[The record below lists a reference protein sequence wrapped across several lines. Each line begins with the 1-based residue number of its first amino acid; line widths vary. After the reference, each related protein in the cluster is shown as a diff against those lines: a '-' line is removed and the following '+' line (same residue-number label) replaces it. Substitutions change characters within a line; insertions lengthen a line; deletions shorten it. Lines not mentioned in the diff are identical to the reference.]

1 MEVPAKKLWV
11 ANMKQDYPF
20 LLSHLSLI
28 FITLLVFFLAEI
40 AVMFFLRDE
49 PRYAI
54 LDASLMTILAASF
67 FAFLITKNMQAKNAF
82 QKAHRRL
89 SVLCT
94 IDRKASQS
102 LNLNEILNA
111 VLDATLNG
119 LQIEAG
125 GIFLLEPDGETM
137 TLRTHR
143 GFSEEFVNDVRQI
156 KLGEGVSGKAAA
168 DKKPVVLDVSEYPA
182 ERLAPF
188 IIREGLKTLA
198 STPIIAGGK
207 LIGAL
212 NLGTRRS
219 YAFPPEELELLASVG
234 QQLGIV
240 MQNALLYEKVQQELV
255 ERKRMEEA
263 LRRAKDELETRVLER
278 TAEQTKAN
286 EALQSEI
293 NERMRMEAELHVIV
307 SQLTVL
313 LESLPI
319 GIIFEDDAHR
329 IAISNSAFCR
339 MMGYSALPHELIGAD
354 CRKAAEKDKVF
365 YSEPEKF
372 VQRIEELIRERRIV
386 ANEELSMADGRTF
399 ERDYIPIFI
408 GKEPYRHLWLYRDI
422 TERKRMEE
430 ELHRAKDELET
441 RVLERTA
448 ELAKANEVLLA
459 EITVR
464 KQAEEAL
471 FQEVKINAAIAE
483 LSSALLF
490 STSIDNISD
499 VVLAHAKRLTDSE
512 FGYVGY
518 IDPKTGYLISPT
530 LTRDIWDVCKVE
542 DKNIVFKKFNGL
554 CGWVLENRKSIL
566 TNSPASD
573 QRSSGIPS
581 GHMPIRRF
589 LSAPAIVNE
598 KIVGQ
603 IALANSDHE
612 YTERDLALVERMATL
627 YAIAIQRKRAEDA
640 LHESE
645 QKYRTIVDT
654 ANEGIWTLDASG
666 ITSYVNSHMAQMLGY
681 TEEDMLGRHIFE
693 LMDADA
699 RIDVESYLEKLKKGS
714 KEVHDFRLS
723 RKDGTCLY
731 TIFSTSP
738 IYDNMGQYIG
748 ALGMFADI
756 TERKRAEELRLEKE
770 RLEYASKEK
779 SEFIASMSHELRT
792 PLNAIIGFSE
802 ILKMKMAGELSEK
815 QMHYV
820 NNIYTSGDFL
830 LNLINDILDLSK
842 VEAGKIE
849 LNIEKIRVAT
859 TIDEATVLIKEKA
872 AKHNI
877 NIKKEIDP
885 GLEFVDADKQRIKQV
900 LFNLLSNAVKFS
912 KEEGGTV
919 TISAKKEGDM
929 AQFSVSDTGIGIKP
943 ENLGKLFQ
951 KFEQLEPGISAKYGG
966 TGLGLA
972 ICKQLVEQHGGRMWA
987 ESKYGEGSTFTFT
1000 LPLKAK
1006 KGVNK

>member
-1 MEVPAKKLWV
+1 MEVPAKKLWIV
-11 ANMKQDYPF
+11 KMKQDYPF

-67 FAFLITKNMQAKNAF
+67 LAFLITKNMQAKNAF

-168 DKKPVVLDVSEYPA
+168 DKKPVVLDVSEYPT

-207 LIGAL
+207 VIGAL

-219 YAFPPEELELLASVG
+219 YAFPPEEIELLTSVG
-234 QQLGIV
+234 QQLG
-240 MQNALLYEKVQQELV
+240 MAAQNALLYEKVQQELV

-278 TAEQTKAN
+278 TAELTKAN

-293 NERMRMEAELHVIV
+293 DERMRMEAELHVIV

-372 VQRIEELIRERRIV
+372 VQRIEELHRERRIV
-386 ANEELSMADGRTF
+386 ANEELSLADGRTF

-448 ELAKANEVLLA
+448 ELAKANEVLQA
-459 EITVR
+459 EIG
-464 KQAEEAL
+464 E
-471 FQEVKINAAIAE
+471 
-483 LSSALLF
+483 
-490 STSIDNISD
+490 
-499 VVLAHAKRLTDSE
+499 
-512 FGYVGY
+512 
-518 IDPKTGYLISPT
+518 
-530 LTRDIWDVCKVE
+530 
-542 DKNIVFKKFNGL
+542 
-554 CGWVLENRKSIL
+554 
-566 TNSPASD
+566 
-573 QRSSGIPS
+573 
-581 GHMPIRRF
+581 
-589 LSAPAIVNE
+589 
-598 KIVGQ
+598 
-603 IALANSDHE
+603 
-612 YTERDLALVERMATL
+612 
-627 YAIAIQRKRAEDA
+627 RKRAEEMFKSIFDNA
-640 LHESE
+640 LDGILLAD
-645 QKYRTIVDT
+645 IVT
-654 ANEGIWTLDASG
+654 RKFLIGNMMMCE
-666 ITSYVNSHMAQMLGY
+666 MLGY
-681 TEEDMLGRHIFE
+681 GEEEINNISVEDIHLENDLPYVMEQFE
-693 LMDADA
+693 KQA
-699 RIDVESYLEKLKKGS
+699 R
-714 KEVHDFRLS
+714 KEIQLAKDIPVK
-723 RKDGTCLY
+723 RKDGSIFY
-731 TIFSTSP
+731 ADVNASAVTIGGKT
-738 IYDNMGQYIG
+738 YL
-748 ALGMFADI
+748 LGIFRDI
-756 TERKRAEELRLEKE
+756 TERKRAEEMRLEKE

-820 NNIYTSGDFL
+820 DNIYTSGDFL